1 MKQNGHK
8 VLRLPPYHCDLN
20 PIELIWS
27 LAKRKVASRN
37 VSLTAAQF
45 EKVVN
50 ESIESLAAD
59 DWNKMN
65 GHVIHVEAKY
75 KERDRI
81 TEDNLESFIINV
93 GGNSSDDTSNSDV
106 SLHAEYLDSDSE

>member
-1 MKQNGHK
+1 MKQNGHE

-50 ESIESLAAD
+50 ESFESITAN
-59 DWNKMN
+59 DWKKMTD
-65 GHVIHVEAKY
+65 HVIHVEAKY

-106 SLHAEYLDSDSE
+106 SLHVEYLDSDSE